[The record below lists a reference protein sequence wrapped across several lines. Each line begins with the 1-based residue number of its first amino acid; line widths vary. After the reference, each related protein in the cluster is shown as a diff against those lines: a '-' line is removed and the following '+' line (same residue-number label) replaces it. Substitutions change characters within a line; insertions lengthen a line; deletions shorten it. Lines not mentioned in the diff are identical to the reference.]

1 MNWFKRY
8 GIVGAY
14 FLCAIVGWYIFL
26 SGPDYKNTFKALI
39 DKFQVGGL
47 VGIATFLFLPAGYL
61 IMVISQWLYYHWG
74 WSLTGRSI
82 HLEIK
87 NKLSDQLKIVVEDY
101 LKKIDFGNK
110 EEEPSSSEK
119 HLFSRFKNFILKI
132 KRGRKDEEV
141 IESVLTYMARQWF
154 NLPSQEQMKSLNEYN
169 QKRFDIIAMNNGIAW
184 ATIFAFFIALFVMSQ
199 IYKIDPLLNLAI
211 ILVGILLWI
220 IFKFISKSKIII
232 TMIFFVVVLIVSFIL
247 KTILSSLS
255 LIFFGILIGVFA
267 YSLSRANWI
276 LENQIL
282 IIEIQKFQEME
293 NTITKNTRKRKK

>member
-26 SGPDYKNTFKALI
+26 SGLDYKNTFKALI

-47 VGIATFLFLPAGYL
+47 VGLATFLFLPAGYL

-184 ATIFAFFIALFVMSQ
+184 ATIFAFAIVLLLKLFVL
-199 IYKIDPLLNLAI
+199 KISLLELIQYMVTDLSRI
-211 ILVGILLWI
+211 IVV
-220 IFKFISKSKIII
+220 II
-232 TMIFFVVVLIVSFIL
+232 TGL
-247 KTILSSLS
+247 
-255 LIFFGILIGVFA
+255 LIFIFT
-267 YSLSRANWI
+267 YSLRSANRT
-276 LENQIL
+276 LEGQIL
-282 IIEIQKFQEME
+282 IIERMRFQNLHLLHEDRIRRLAYALSEKKKRPNDGAMQDWLDAQVLIREFEMMS
-293 NTITKNTRKRKK
+293 